1 MSADLSRG
9 DFDASIKALLGS
21 LFSGVGDRP
30 ESAPCPNCNADVA
43 LSAASSVVC
52 ESCGAKLVS
61 TRHLSFEH
69 YSVIAQYAPKS
80 SIDYWIRRAAGE
92 NLSPARLGAEIKYTT
107 REYVYGSRSTNG
119 KRRSKQEMEGI
130 RAAIYNALKADA
142 PMTVRQVFYRLV
154 SEGVIDKT
162 EGQYKSTVVRLLTQM
177 RLDDEV
183 PFEWIADNTRWMRK
197 PRTWSSLE
205 SMLKRSTETY
215 RRSVWDNQN
224 VYVEV
229 WTEKDAIAGILS
241 EETETWDVPLMV
253 VRGFSSLTF
262 LHSAAETIAAQGK
275 PAHLYYFGDY
285 DPSGLVIPQKV
296 EQRIREFAPHTEI
309 HFVRVAVNPEQITE
323 MKLPTRPTKKT
334 DSRAKGFT
342 GESVEVDAIA
352 PRTLRKMVSDC
363 ITRHIDQRA
372 YDVMRRAEESERSAL
387 ISLISNRAS

>member
-1 MSADLSRG
+1 MGL
-9 DFDASIKALLGS
+9 
-21 LFSGVGDRP
+21 
-30 ESAPCPNCNADVA
+30 
-43 LSAASSVVC
+43 
-52 ESCGAKLVS
+52 
-61 TRHLSFEH
+61 
-69 YSVIAQYAPKS
+69 
-80 SIDYWIRRAAGE
+80 
-92 NLSPARLGAEIKYTT
+92 
-107 REYVYGSRSTNG
+107 RSTNG
-119 KRRSKQEMEGI
+119 QRRSKREMDGI

-154 SEGVIDKT
+154 SEGVIGKT
-162 EGQYKSTVVRLLTQM
+162 EGEYKSTVVRLLTQM

-205 SMLKRSTETY
+205 SMLKRSTESY

-241 EETETWDVPLMV
+241 EETEAWDVTLMV

-262 LHSAAETIAAQGK
+262 LHSAAESIAAQGK

-285 DPSGLVIPQKV
+285 DPSGLVIPQKI
-296 EQRIREFAPHTEI
+296 EQRIREFAPHADI
-309 HFVRVAVNPEQITE
+309 HFVRVAVNREQIAE

-334 DSRAKGFT
+334 DSRAKNFI

-352 PRTLRKMVSDC
+352 PRKLRKMVSDC
-363 ITRHIDQRA
+363 ITQHIDQRA
-372 YDVMRRAEESERSAL
+372 YDVMRTAEESERSAL
-387 ISLISNRAS
+387 TSLIANRTS